1 MKMQYFSLG
10 ETVQETINIPT
21 VVSLSPLSSRANRCL
36 PVLCTD
42 RQLTNLD

>member
-21 VVSLSPLSSRANRCL
+21 LVSLSSRANRCL